1 MTEAKQALE
10 RPLSPHLSIYRL
22 EINMLM
28 SIIHRITGLSLYVGT
43 LLLATWLV
51 AAATGK
57 EPFDAVSGLFGHPIG
72 KLILFGYTWALVHH
86 LLGGLRHLVWDSGRG
101 LQIWQVN
108 VLSWLT
114 ILGSIFLTLAIWTVG
129 LLLKGVL

>member
-1 MTEAKQALE
+1 MTEAKHALE

-43 LLLATWLV
+43 LLLAAWLV

-57 EPFDAVSGLFGHPIG
+57 EPFDAVSGLFRHPIG

-114 ILGSIFLTLAIWTVG
+114 IFGSIFLTLAIWTVG

>member
-43 LLLATWLV
+43 LLLAAWLV

-57 EPFDAVSGLFGHPIG
+57 EPFDAVSGYFGHPIG

-129 LLLKGVL
+129 LL